1 MVLFCNPFVRFF
13 IQKRN
18 GYLHAV
24 YTQLSPMKTLKLGN
38 PRLGK
43 LGNPRLERRPKY
55 PGFSQGTGGRR
66 QVSFTPVQHPEIW
79 TAFTICGFNT
89 LDLEPRFF
97 NSHAPPPKRLC
108 AALKTAFSRSTPQ
121 IRNRVFHLR
130 FQHPEFGTRGA
141 PFWVQHPPGVLNPAS
156 PPSSWETSEHSAQ
169 SQMALQPLDLKK

>member
-108 AALKTAFSRSTPQ
+108 AALKTAFFSFNTPNPEPRFSFAFSTPG
-121 IRNRVFHLR
+121 IWNSRCPILGSTPPWGV
-130 FQHPEFGTRGA
+130 E
-141 PFWVQHPPGVLNPAS
+141 PGVAP
-156 PPSSWETSEHSAQ
+156 Q
-169 SQMALQPLDLKK
+169 